1 MRKTGKHK
9 PFNVIVY
16 NVNTRTFEPYDIMP
30 YLINSY
36 RRLKKDKRPSS
47 VLDFKEFVDK
57 ECKYQFWSR
66 CEYEFIMSDFPSE
79 GTKVKVDVYEQAMMN
94 LDLVV
99 EILMQNV
106 L

>member
-1 MRKTGKHK
+1 MGRLKRHK
-9 PFNVIVY
+9 SFNVIIY

-36 RRLKKDKRPSS
+36 RKLKKEKRPSS
-47 VLDFKEFVDK
+47 VSEFREFVDK
-57 ECKYQFWSR
+57 ECKYQFWAR
-66 CEYEFIMSDFPSE
+66 CEYEMILSDFPSE
-79 GTKVKVDVYEQAMMN
+79 GTKTKVDIYEQIQMN
-94 LDLVV
+94 LDLVA